1 MAHRRW
7 ATVGRREPLEM
18 AAVTEVK
25 QTKLDALIP
34 DHANANKGTERGR
47 YALEA
52 SLRQYGAGRSILLD
66 KNGRIIAGNKTAE
79 VASDVGIEDVVIVQT
94 DGKQIVAVQRTDLD
108 IDSEAGRGLAYAD
121 NRVGE
126 LSLDWDADQVLAD
139 INAGVDLSALFRQD
153 ELDAII
159 NGLDEVD
166 ITGGKDEPYSREIKS
181 PVYEPKNEKPV
192 ITDLFD
198 DSKTKQLI
206 AAIDSAVL
214 PEDVK
219 EFLRIAAQRHTVLRF
234 NRIADFYAH
243 SDAPT
248 QRLMEDSALVI
259 IDFKRAIELGFVRMT
274 EQIAELVS
282 EEYE

>member
-1 MAHRRW
+1 MSDKRKIS
-7 ATVGRREPLEM
+7 E
-18 AAVTEVK
+18 
-25 QTKLDALIP
+25 LIP

-79 VASDVGIEDVVIVQT
+79 VAADVGLDDVLIVQT

-108 IDSEAGRGLAYAD
+108 IDSPEGRGLAYAD
-121 NRVGE
+121 NRVGQ
-126 LSLDWDADQVLAD
+126 LSLDWDAEQVLAD
-139 INAGVDLSALFRQD
+139 LNAGMDLSALWRQD
-153 ELDAII
+153 ELDELIA
-159 NGLDEVD
+159 GMDGEDES
-166 ITGGKDEPYSREIKS
+166 GKDEPYSREIKA
-181 PVYEPKNEKPV
+181 PVYEPKNEKPAV
-192 ITDLFD
+192 ADLFD
-198 DSKTKQLI
+198 DTRTKQLI
-206 AAIDSAVL
+206 ADIDAAEL

-274 EQIAELVS
+274 EQIAELVAD
-282 EEYE
+282 EYE